1 LEQQYRPSYQS
12 SLKDG
17 KRAEKPTT
25 SVQLSEYRN
34 YKIQNDFGA
43 IHEDEGIEEED
54 KEEEDMLIQAN
65 NLERP
70 VGRISC

>member
-1 LEQQYRPSYQS
+1 M
-12 SLKDG
+12 
-17 KRAEKPTT
+17 
-25 SVQLSEYRN
+25 QLSEYRN

-43 IHEDEGIEEED
+43 IHEDEGIEKEE

>member
-1 LEQQYRPSYQS
+1 M
-12 SLKDG
+12 
-17 KRAEKPTT
+17 
-25 SVQLSEYRN
+25 QLSEYRN

-43 IHEDEGIEEED
+43 IHEDEVIDEED

>member
-1 LEQQYRPSYQS
+1 M
-12 SLKDG
+12 
-17 KRAEKPTT
+17 
-25 SVQLSEYRN
+25 QLSEDRN